1 MADIQAATDGIIAA
15 TSHPVTVQVINQ
27 GPGIWGNVATGLITA
42 GAAIAAVMLT
52 HRFTL
57 RREMLASENKMQ
69 LERHFISTELI
80 FLLEQYA
87 EGCASVAADAGDDH
101 SQAECEPTVSYPEL
115 SITGVAG
122 DWRVLP
128 SLLMYRIRQLPVMQN
143 EALRVISGV
152 GEYDYPPDYSSYFR
166 ERQYQFARLGM
177 KSVILAMRLRKS
189 ASLPESRLQ
198 DTEWSAYNVLWK
210 VWRRER
216 KRRTA
221 EYVQNRAWHEQELLQ
236 NNSEETSL

>member
-1 MADIQAATDGIIAA
+1 
-15 TSHPVTVQVINQ
+15 
-27 GPGIWGNVATGLITA
+27 
-42 GAAIAAVMLT
+42 
-52 HRFTL
+52 
-57 RREMLASENKMQ
+57 MQ
-69 LERHFISTELI
+69 RERHFISTELI
-80 FLLEQYA
+80 VLLKQYA
-87 EGCASVAADAGDDH
+87 EGCASVAADAGNDH
-101 SQAECEPTVSYPEL
+101 SQTEREPTVSYPEL
-115 SITGVAG
+115 DLTGVAG

-152 GEYDYPPDYSSYFR
+152 GEYDHPPYYSDYFR

-221 EYVQNRAWHEQELLQ
+221 EYIQNRAWHEPMPLQ